1 MAKQEHA
8 AKIKVV
14 PDGCTHEA
22 MNSYE
27 AWLAAQKDCG
37 LQMIGRESGKNAIF
51 QALLGTMQYVT
62 DLVSA
67 NHKARIVFD
76 YDPDAL
82 NWVVTI
88 FADKDAPIPKDV
100 R

>member
-1 MAKQEHA
+1 MAKQEKVE
-8 AKIKVV
+8 KIKVV
-14 PDGCTHEA
+14 PDGCAHET

-37 LQMIGRESGKNAIF
+37 LQVIGRESGKNSIF
-51 QALLGTMQYVT
+51 QALLGSMQYIT
-62 DLVSA
+62 DLVST
-67 NHKARIVFD
+67 NYKARIVFD

-82 NWVVTI
+82 NWVMTI
-88 FADKDAPIPKDV
+88 FTDKDAPIPEDI

>member
-1 MAKQEHA
+1 MAKQE
-8 AKIKVV
+8 KVEKTKVV
-14 PDGCTHEA
+14 PDGCTCET

-27 AWLAAQKDCG
+27 AWLAAQRDCG
-37 LQMIGRESGKNAIF
+37 LQVIGRESGKNSIL
-51 QALLGTMQYVT
+51 QTLLGTMQYIT

-67 NHKARIVFD
+67 KHKARIVFD

-82 NWVVTI
+82 NWVITI
-88 FADKDAPIPKDV
+88 FTDKDAPIPEDI